1 MVISV
6 TAPLAPTV
14 AVAVA
19 PVPSPMI
26 VTVASGSVSGLLAQF
41 GYGPK

>member
-1 MVISV
+1 MVIPV

-19 PVPSPMI
+19 PVPFSLI
-26 VTVASGSVSGLLAQF
+26 VTLASGNVKGLFAQF
-41 GYGPK
+41 GQGPK